1 MQARHHQYLNA
12 MGIQVWQLRDQR
24 TAEPSDDVEM
34 EAVAADVSNLLV
46 EEQSLPSEQI
56 QPADGLQNPETVLEK
71 ETITPPLSTQ
81 PEPVLP
87 TMDQAEQS
95 NPEFRLASIIFPGH
109 GMVVT
114 EVPTTTAAEPL
125 DAQQLR
131 LLGNMLASV
140 GINQLSKPVVTFFN
154 WPMLRSPGFD
164 QSEKAACQASQAFLN
179 GQKSKH
185 QVPFV
190 LLMGEGAGRYLV
202 PQVED
207 FEGARGQLISDAS
220 PPLLLTDSV
229 QHLIAEPGLKALV
242 WRDIQPLRV
251 IVGQA

>member
-1 MQARHHQYLNA
+1 MQARHHQYLSA

-24 TAEPSDDVEM
+24 TAELSDDVELD
-34 EAVAADVSNLLV
+34 AVAAEASNLLV
-46 EEQSLPSEQI
+46 DEQPLPREQV
-56 QPADGLQNPETVLEK
+56 QAVDGVQKPETVLEK
-71 ETITPPLSTQ
+71 ETITPPLNAQS
-81 PEPVLP
+81 EPVAP
-87 TMDQAEQS
+87 TVGQTVQS

-114 EVPTTTAAEPL
+114 QVPTAAAEPL
-125 DAQQLR
+125 NAQQLR

-140 GINQLSKPVVTFFN
+140 GINQLSKPEVTFFN

-179 GQKSKH
+179 GQKSKY
-185 QVPFV
+185 QVSFV

-207 FEGARGQLISDAS
+207 FEGARGQLISETS
-220 PPLLLTDSV
+220 PPLLLTDGLEHV
-229 QHLIAEPGLKALV
+229 IAEPALKALV
-242 WRDIQPLRV
+242 WRDLQPLRL
-251 IVGQA
+251 IVDQT

>member
-1 MQARHHQYLNA
+1 

-24 TAEPSDDVEM
+24 TAELSDDVEL
-34 EAVAADVSNLLV
+34 EAVAAEGSNLLV
-46 EEQSLPSEQI
+46 DEQPLPSEQV
-56 QPADGLQNPETVLEK
+56 QAVDGVQKPETVLEK
-71 ETITPPLSTQ
+71 ATITPPLNAQ
-81 PEPVLP
+81 PEPVAP
-87 TMDQAEQS
+87 TVGQTVQT

-114 EVPTTTAAEPL
+114 QVPTTSSADPL
-125 DAQQLR
+125 DAQQLK

-140 GINQLSKPVVTFFN
+140 GINQLSKPEVTFFN

-179 GQKSKH
+179 GQKSKY
-185 QVPFV
+185 QVSFV

-202 PQVED
+202 PQVEG

-220 PPLLLTDSV
+220 PPLLLTDDLEHV
-229 QHLIAEPGLKALV
+229 IAEPALKARV
-242 WRDIQPLRV
+242 WRDLQPLRL
-251 IVGQA
+251 IVDQT